1 MGVLHHTKNCKK
13 AFKKISNYVKNNGYL
28 YVGLYHLYGRKPML
42 DYLQS
47 HSRWFGED
55 SAFNLFRRMTNDTSN
70 LEHTYSWFRDQ
81 VLHPHETQHT
91 LKEVREWLKE
101 IDFKLIS
108 TSINNYKPLENYS
121 DDELF
126 KIELDLERESY
137 ERNVLK
143 NTFTPGYLLFA
154 SKNLMFI
161 KNNLVIFFRKSNF
174 LYFLFLILFSGFV
187 IELSLIS
194 INKINIHKKKF

>member
-1 MGVLHHTKNCKK
+1 
-13 AFKKISNYVKNNGYL
+13 
-28 YVGLYHLYGRKPML
+28 
-42 DYLQS
+42 
-47 HSRWFGED
+47 
-55 SAFNLFRRMTNDTSN
+55 MTNDTSN

-91 LKEVREWLKE
+91 LKEVKEWLKE

-126 KIELDLERESY
+126 KIELDLEKESY

-143 NTFTPGYLLFA
+143 NTFTPGYFTFCA
-154 SKNLMFI
+154 Q
-161 KNNLVIFFRKSNF
+161 
-174 LYFLFLILFSGFV
+174 
-187 IELSLIS
+187 
-194 INKINIHKKKF
+194 KI